1 RGQMASE
8 VESSVAEGR
17 TALAAELSAT
27 LGGYRAE
34 TDAHQKEWIEGLDRL
49 SEEATGRYRERL
61 DTTCDSWMMSS
72 VRRLNEHGHD
82 VIESLMRSADQALRD
97 SCARFFDGL
106 AQTFRERS
114 SAAGAGHAPSL
125 AAREAA
131 EIPPPSPENES
142 GLNQPN
148 A

>member
-1 RGQMASE
+1 
-8 VESSVAEGR
+8 
-17 TALAAELSAT
+17 
-27 LGGYRAE
+27 
-34 TDAHQKEWIEGLDRL
+34 
-49 SEEATGRYRERL
+49 
-61 DTTCDSWMMSS
+61 MMSS

-114 SAAGAGHAPSL
+114 SAAGIGGHAPTM

-131 EIPPPSPENES
+131 EIPPPLSENES
-142 GLNQPN
+142 GLNQQN